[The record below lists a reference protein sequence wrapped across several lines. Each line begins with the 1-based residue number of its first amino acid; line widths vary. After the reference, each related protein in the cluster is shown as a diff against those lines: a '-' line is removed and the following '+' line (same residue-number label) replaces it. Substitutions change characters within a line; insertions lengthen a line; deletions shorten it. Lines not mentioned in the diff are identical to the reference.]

1 MKSLRALLLFLFAIS
16 LPAVGWTQGYP
27 ARPLHFV
34 IGFTP
39 GALTDGIARVVA
51 QEMEKTLGQPIVLE
65 FRPGANGT
73 IAARHV
79 ASSNPDGYTFF
90 FGSTLPMHP
99 IFALHNAVDAEK
111 QLVAISRAA
120 TQPFYFMSSAKLP
133 VRTYQE
139 LVAYQKRAGRQVTQG
154 SSTALQDLVMEVLRQ
169 KSGLDTMSIPFKGS
183 GEVATAL
190 LAGDVD
196 VTIGGVLSY
205 LPHVQAGKAR
215 LLFVAS
221 RQRSALLPDV
231 PSAPEA
237 GLPDVEA
244 GLDYGLWAPVG
255 IPADIRLKIG
265 SAMASAVRKPEI
277 TAKIRALNGDPDGST
292 PEEAARGFSSAV
304 RFWKAAAETA
314 GFRPR

>member
-1 MKSLRALLLFLFAIS
+1 MSFRAIFLCLLAIL
-16 LPAVGWTQGYP
+16 LPAAGSAQSYP
-27 ARPLHFV
+27 TRPIHFV

-51 QEMEKTLGQPIVLE
+51 QEMEKALGQPIVLE

-73 IAARHV
+73 IAARSV

-111 QLVAISRAA
+111 QLVAVSRAA

-133 VRTYQE
+133 VRSYQE
-139 LVAYQKRAGRQVTQG
+139 LIAYQRRTGAHVTQG

-169 KSGLDTMSIPFKGS
+169 KSGLNTTSIPFKGS
-183 GEVATAL
+183 PEVATAL
-190 LAGDVD
+190 LAGDID
-196 VTIGGVLSY
+196 VTVGGVLAY
-205 LPHVQAGKAR
+205 LPHVQMGKAR

-221 RQRSALLPDV
+221 RERSRLLPDV
-231 PSAPEA
+231 PSATEA
-237 GLPDVEA
+237 GLPDLEA

-255 IPADIRLKIG
+255 IPADVRLKIG
-265 SAMASAVRKPEI
+265 NAMAAAVRMPGI
-277 TAKIRALNGDPDGST
+277 AAKIRALNADPDGST
-292 PEEAARGFSSAV
+292 PEEAARGFSAAV
-304 RFWKAAAETA
+304 RFWRDAARAA
-314 GFRPR
+314 GFPPR